1 MRAGVMSRAPDVVD
15 RMGDVEP
22 TPPSPEP
29 APVEPV
35 PAKKGKQRSERSPRD
50 MALSLL
56 VLLIPIA
63 LVLGFYR
70 LVLDGDDP
78 ISVDPAPA
86 VAEARAA
93 GLFPVLEPVGLPDD
107 WHVSTATFRR
117 TADGAILRI
126 GYVGP
131 GGDPVQLVESNVP
144 SATLLPAELGK
155 TGPGGTV
162 KAGGRSWQRYETRPN
177 EDAIVLADKDRTVI
191 IVGATSIENLTVLA
205 NALN

>member
-1 MRAGVMSRAPDVVD
+1 
-15 RMGDVEP
+15 MGYVEP
-22 TPPSPEP
+22 TPTPPEP
-29 APVEPV
+29 AVPT
-35 PAKKGKQRSERSPRD
+35 PAKAGKPRSERSPRD
-50 MALSLL
+50 MALSLV

-78 ISVDPAPA
+78 IRVDPAPA

-93 GLFPVLEPVGLPDD
+93 GLFPVLEPTGLPDD

-117 TADGAILRI
+117 TASGAVLRI

-131 GGDPVQLVESNVP
+131 GGDPVQLVESSVP
-144 SATLLPAELGK
+144 AETLLPAELGK

-162 KAGGRSWQRYETRPN
+162 KAGTRTWQRYETRPS
-177 EDAIVLADKDRTVI
+177 EDAIVLAEKGRTVI
-191 IVGATSIENLTVLA
+191 IVGATSIENLTALA
-205 NALN
+205 SSLS

>member
-1 MRAGVMSRAPDVVD
+1 
-15 RMGDVEP
+15 VEP
-22 TPPSPEP
+22 TSP
-29 APVEPV
+29 APTS
-35 PAKKGKQRSERSPRD
+35 PAALAAAAAAGKPKTERSPKD

-56 VLLIPIA
+56 VLLLPIA

-78 ISVDPAPA
+78 IAVDPAPA
-86 VAEARAA
+86 VAEARAS
-93 GLFPVLEPVGLPDD
+93 GLFPVLEPTGLPDD

-117 TADGAILRI
+117 TDDGAVLRI

-131 GGDPVQLVESNVP
+131 GGDPVQLVESSVP

-162 KAGGRSWQRYETRPN
+162 KAGTRTWQRYETRPS
-177 EDAIVLADKDRTVI
+177 EEAMVLAEKGRTII
-191 IVGATSIENLTVLA
+191 IVGATSIDTLSVLA
-205 NALN
+205 GSLS